1 MITPY
6 GRDVV
11 LIEFALAA
19 VASFAILVTDVVA
32 VRLLVWVIAGGLTLF
47 TFYFFRDPNRTVP
60 AEAVANPGA
69 VLSPGDGKVVQIIP
83 AVEKEFIGGSVTQV
97 SIFLSP
103 LNVHVNR
110 IPISGSVGYFKY
122 VVGKYVVAFHEKSS
136 ELNERTE
143 IGVNTPRGK
152 ILFKQIAGY
161 VARRIVCPL
170 RQGDRVTI
178 GERFGMIKFGSRV
191 DVLFPEG
198 STIRVKVGDVC
209 VGGETIVGVL

>member
-1 MITPY
+1 VITPY